1 MNQAIFDQFTADV
14 KAKLV
19 EAKAMFGLTLDVD
32 KVIIRNDIRGGV
44 AGWAKRNK
52 YGVYS
57 LRFNRE
63 AILNYNQDMT
73 ENTIPHEVAH
83 IVCYDKP
90 HLGSGHDYGWKR
102 VCRMLGGD
110 DSRTHDMVL
119 TPAKVVE
126 SRRVEYKMPSGRT
139 CSVGPKHHK
148 KIQGGCTT
156 IFMRNPK
163 EFIRAEYWV
172 DYGKVIAPVQVAASQ
187 PRQIPGLHIVRA
199 DIPALPVSGSKREKA
214 ELIYKANRHLARGEV
229 IKLFVAHAEMTP
241 AGGATYY
248 QNFKKA
254 GI

>member
-1 MNQAIFDQFTADV
+1 MSQAIFDKFTADV
-14 KAKLV
+14 KAKLA
-19 EAKAMFGLTLDVD
+19 EAKTMFSLTFDVD
-32 KVIIRNDIRGGV
+32 KVVIRNDIRGKVGGY
-44 AGWAKRNK
+44 AGLNK
-52 YGVYS
+52 HGVYF

-63 AILNYNQDMT
+63 AILNYNEDMT
-73 ENTIPHEVAH
+73 NDTIPHEVAH
-83 IVCYDKP
+83 LVCFNQR
-90 HLGSGHDYGWKR
+90 HLGSDHDYGWKR

-110 DSRTHDMVL
+110 DSRTHDMTL
-119 TPAKVVE
+119 TPAKIVE
-126 SRRVEYKMPSGRT
+126 SRRVDYILPSGRV
-139 CSVGPKHHK
+139 CRVGPKHHK
-148 KIQGGCTT
+148 MIQGGCTT

-163 EFIRAEYWV
+163 EFIFAHYWV